1 MLYRNAG
8 GGFGSQ
14 SSQLSDIFV
23 DVEGE
28 GGEGGKVERVG
39 MSRYWD
45 ATQSQ
50 GEVEVEVESE
60 GESEEECPPYC
71 VLSGK
76 CLGHPKCYKE
86 GTRFDGY
93 CFIHARADAMGD
105 YSGNW
110 SDGCDWGLD
119 GDEEA
124 WRAKYGSPNNYKRRR
139 ARVIWEEI
147 REGKREKNRE
157 GEGQQHLLAW
167 EAAQQQRQLRREQQ
181 RQLLPWQQRQLL
193 REQQRR
199 ISGPVLVPEWDPQQQ
214 MEDYEKLE
222 AVFGWSF

>member
-1 MLYRNAG
+1 
-8 GGFGSQ
+8 
-14 SSQLSDIFV
+14 
-23 DVEGE
+23 
-28 GGEGGKVERVG
+28 

-45 ATQSQ
+45 QSQ
-50 GEVEVEVESE
+50 SQVEVESEVESE
-60 GESEEECPPYC
+60 GESESDGEYQPEMEC
-71 VLSGK
+71 VRSGD
-76 CLGHPKCYKE
+76 CLGHPKCFKK

-93 CFIHARADAMGD
+93 CFIEARVDAMGEVGCMD
-105 YSGNW
+105 W
-110 SDGCDWGLD
+110 SDGSDWGLD

>member
-28 GGEGGKVERVG
+28 GSEGGKVKRGG

-50 GEVEVEVESE
+50 GDVEVEVEVESE
-60 GESEEECPPYC
+60 VDRPYC
-71 VLSGK
+71 VLSGT
-76 CLGHPKCYKE
+76 CLGHPKCYQK

-110 SDGCDWGLD
+110 SDGSDWGLD
-119 GDEEA
+119 GDERA
-124 WRAKYGSPNNYKRRR
+124 WRAKGYRIKGDRCEGWRERRR
-139 ARVIWEEI
+139 RGGKPRWKRNLCRESKGEE
-147 REGKREKNRE
+147 GV
-157 GEGQQHLLAW
+157 
-167 EAAQQQRQLRREQQ
+167 
-181 RQLLPWQQRQLL
+181 P
-193 REQQRR
+193 
-199 ISGPVLVPEWDPQQQ
+199 SGPVLVADWAVCDDHERLQS
-214 MEDYEKLE
+214 
-222 AVFGWSF
+222 VFGWSF